1 MAEKYY
7 VDTLIWIDLL
17 EDRKGFNS
25 EPLGD
30 YALKLFAMIKA
41 KNHKL
46 VLSDL
51 LIRELES
58 NYSVEEINGMVLP
71 FKKIIEQIFVTKE
84 QRDEAKKIAEER
96 NLPLGDALHAIIAR
110 DNNFIM
116 VTRDKHFRELGDI
129 TKHYKPEEIISTS

>member
-1 MAEKYY
+1 MTEKYY
-7 VDTLIWIDLL
+7 VDTSIWMDLL
-17 EDRKGFNS
+17 EDRKGYND

-41 KNHKL
+41 KKHKL
-46 VLSDL
+46 VLSNL

-71 FKKIIEQIFVTKE
+71 FQKIIEKVFVTQE

-96 NLPLGDALHAIIAR
+96 KLPPGDVLHAILAR
-110 DNNFIM
+110 DNKYRMI
-116 VTRDKHFRELGDI
+116 TRDRHFKELGDI
-129 TKHYKPEEIISTS
+129 TKHYRPEEIISTS

>member
-1 MAEKYY
+1 MVGKYY
-7 VDTLIWIDLL
+7 IDTSIWMDLL
-17 EDRKGFNS
+17 EDRKGYND

-41 KNHKL
+41 KKHQL
-46 VLSDL
+46 VVSDL

-58 NYSVEEINGMVLP
+58 NYSVEEINGMILP
-71 FKKIIEQIFVTKE
+71 FQKIIEKIFVTKE

-96 NLPLGDALHAIIAR
+96 DLPPGDVLHAILAR

-116 VTRDKHFRELGDI
+116 VTRDKHFKELRDI
-129 TKHYKPEEIISTS
+129 TKHYKPEEIIP